1 MSSTPPDVKQ
11 KHIGRNI
18 VRIRELRNIKQET
31 LAKQLGITQQA
42 VSKMEQSETIDD
54 EKLEQIANALGVTAD
69 QIKHFDEDRAINN
82 FVRDHNNHDSSINA
96 ISVNAV
102 IYYQGH
108 SDKVVEL
115 YERMIEADKQKIKE
129 LEEKVKA
136 LESQLA
142 NK

>member
-1 MSSTPPDVKQ
+1 MSTIPDTKS

-42 VSKMEQSETIDD
+42 VSKMEQSETIDE
-54 EKLEQIANALGVTAD
+54 EKLEQIANALGVTVD
-69 QIKHFDEDRAINN
+69 QIKHFDEERAINN
-82 FVRDHNNHDSSINA
+82 FVRDQNNHDSSINA

-115 YERMIEADKQKIKE
+115 YERIIEADKQKIKE
-129 LEEKVKA
+129 LEEKIKV
-136 LESQLA
+136 LEAQLA
-142 NK
+142 GK